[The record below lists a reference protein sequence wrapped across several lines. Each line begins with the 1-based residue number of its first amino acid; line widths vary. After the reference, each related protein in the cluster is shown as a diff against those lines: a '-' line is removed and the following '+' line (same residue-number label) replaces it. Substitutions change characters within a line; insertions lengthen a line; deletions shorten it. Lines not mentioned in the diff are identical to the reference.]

1 MVEYLHCRP
10 RNPSNSRSKP
20 AQIKN
25 TAWRRLGL
33 PVIHTPW
40 IDPHLHGSTQ
50 WKEEED
56 EGITCCPSGS
66 RRFERMEEAEAPSER
81 KMEGGE
87 AHRWFIPEGMARGGV
102 TLGFLRSPACTRV
115 PNFWSSRSLA
125 SACTRRNGGEMLSGD
140 AGRGLG
146 FARRE
151 PGWGGCPGNQS
162 AVGCTPQAWPAHI
175 QGTKRVHSS

>member
-87 AHRWFIPEGMARGGV
+87 AHRWFIPEGMARGG
-102 TLGFLRSPACTRV
+102 GDPRV
-115 PNFWSSRSLA
+115 PALA
-125 SACTRRNGGEMLSGD
+125 RLHARAQLLELPLARQRLHAEKRRRNAFWRCREG
-140 AGRGLG
+140 
-146 FARRE
+146 AR
-151 PGWGGCPGNQS
+151 
-162 AVGCTPQAWPAHI
+162 VCTPGAWMR
-175 QGTKRVHSS
+175 RVSRQPIGRWLHPTGLAGPYTRNQTRP